1 MQGMETEC
9 PSCHAQIVIPQRE
22 GESSL
27 LNKTPPPP
35 SPEEP
40 IAYSPPPAFYIKRM
54 VPMIVYCLGFG
65 WLLSYLLPARYFVEA
80 PIIPIAILATASLVL
95 ALLTSAYFISP
106 VEFPRKQALS
116 SLFFT
121 MIIGMSLLL
130 AFQKLTIAMSD
141 HKFQGPPKI
150 RLFMGV
156 FQLIGEAYKSIHSE
170 SIIGQFF
177 GFIFGVGLCEEFT
190 KLLPLFIISFWT
202 CSDVKL
208 GYRKFLMV
216 GFFSGLG
223 FGISE
228 ALFFYAPWGGN
239 FSTNSNIIRWFA
251 CVPFHA
257 IYTVI
262 DAACL
267 WYLVPKLRK
276 TKGDS
281 IFYTLGFCASATFA
295 VAVIHG
301 VYDVLFHIPHIGL
314 VLDGA
319 SMALMFWLVNKV
331 ARKRRQ
337 GNMVGHSE
345 GAGQRGVMSF
355 VRRCETDGW
364 KFALVFMLAGFM
376 ILLSLKFSIS
386 IRTGG
391 VYLRIFK
398 NAGNYEIKNGG
409 AWGAYCLELKED
421 RSAHFMF
428 YSGEDNHPT
437 AIIRSFRARSGPN
450 VYSGN
455 YALGGEEQQTYLL
468 EGEKLHHLT
477 ATLRGPERPYMI
489 LTGRSQGDTLTL
501 RFISPADEIG
511 GPFSPSNWDS
521 NKLEIHGFEF
531 KFYSE

>member
-1 MQGMETEC
+1 
-9 PSCHAQIVIPQRE
+9 
-22 GESSL
+22 
-27 LNKTPPPP
+27 
-35 SPEEP
+35 
-40 IAYSPPPAFYIKRM
+40 
-54 VPMIVYCLGFG
+54 MIVYCLGFG
-65 WLLSYLLPARYFVEA
+65 WLLPLLLPDRYFVEA
-80 PIIPIAILATASLVL
+80 PIIPIAILAAASLVL
-95 ALLTSAYFISP
+95 ALLTSCYFISP

-121 MIIGMSLLL
+121 MIIGISLLL
-130 AFQKLTIAMSD
+130 AFQTLTIAMSD
-141 HKFQGPPKI
+141 HKFQGPTKF

-156 FQLIGEAYKSIHSE
+156 FQLIGEAYKSLHSE

-177 GFIFGVGLCEEFT
+177 GNILGVGLCEEFT
-190 KLLPLFIISFWT
+190 KLLPLFFITFWS

-208 GYRKFLMV
+208 CFRKFLMV

-223 FGISE
+223 FGIGE
-228 ALFFYAPWGGN
+228 ALFVYAPWGGN
-239 FSTNSNIIRWFA
+239 FSTNDNIIRWFA
-251 CVPFHA
+251 CVPSHA

-267 WYLVPKLRK
+267 WYLIPKLRK

-281 IFYTLGFCASATFA
+281 KFLGICASATFA

-301 VYDVLFHIPHIGL
+301 VYDVLHQLPYIGL

-345 GAGQRGVMSF
+345 GAEQRGVMSF
-355 VRRCETDGW
+355 VRRCENDGW
-364 KFALVFMLAGFM
+364 KFALIFMFAGFM

-409 AWGAYCLELKED
+409 AWGAYCLELTED

-455 YALGGEEQQTYLL
+455 YALGGEEQQKYLL

-477 ATLRGPERPYMI
+477 ANLWPLREKTNQMI

-501 RFISPADEIG
+501 RFISPGDAIG
-511 GPFSPSNWDS
+511 EPFSPSNWDS
-521 NKLEIHGFEF
+521 NKLEIHGFKF
-531 KFYSE
+531 KFYSY